1 MCTVFLILTKPC
13 RVFAPIWKMR
23 KKSPKKLVNFFIVI
37 MAAGAGTKS
46 ELRIVHLQSSF
57 LSLTLCYLSNLEYKV
72 HDTEVCLQKHIHLH
86 KWMHVI

>member
-1 MCTVFLILTKPC
+1 
-13 RVFAPIWKMR
+13 
-23 KKSPKKLVNFFIVI
+23 